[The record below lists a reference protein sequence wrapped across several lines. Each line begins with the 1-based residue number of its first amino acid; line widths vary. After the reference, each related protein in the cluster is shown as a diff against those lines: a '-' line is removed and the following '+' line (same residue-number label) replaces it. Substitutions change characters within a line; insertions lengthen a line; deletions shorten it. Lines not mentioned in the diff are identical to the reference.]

1 MHSGI
6 MKTMTIRNVPD
17 PVYDALA
24 ESARS
29 EHRSLQ
35 EQVRYILTNDVKLRS
50 RSVCEK
56 AAEYRAALA
65 GRRTEKSVV
74 EDLRKDR
81 ER

>member
-1 MHSGI
+1 
-6 MKTMTIRNVPD
+6 MKTMTIRNLPD

-24 ESARS
+24 ENARA

-35 EQVRYILTNDVKLRS
+35 EQVRYILMNDVELRS

-56 AAEYRAALA
+56 AAEYRAGLA
-65 GRRTEKSVV
+65 GRKARKSVV
-74 EDLRKDR
+74 TDLREDR